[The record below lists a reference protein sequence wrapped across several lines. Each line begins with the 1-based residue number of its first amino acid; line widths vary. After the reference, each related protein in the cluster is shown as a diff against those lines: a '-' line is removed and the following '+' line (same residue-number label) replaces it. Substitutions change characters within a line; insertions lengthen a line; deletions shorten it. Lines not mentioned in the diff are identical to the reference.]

1 MARAKKD
8 VEKEIIEGVKKLP
21 AKKKARVLDL
31 VRKLSEVQ
39 ETATPR
45 AKIGGRK
52 RKVMSWDEFVEH
64 GLYEGDGTHFD
75 HDEIYRE
82 PY

>member
-8 VEKEIIEGVKKLP
+8 IEKEIIEGVRRLP
-21 AKKKARVLDL
+21 AKKKAQVLEF
-31 VRKLSEVQ
+31 VRELSKVEESVP
-39 ETATPR
+39 TKKAR
-45 AKIGGRK
+45 GKK
-52 RKVMSWDEFVEH
+52 RKAMTWEEFVEH